1 MIRIGIVA
9 GVLHSGGKRN
19 LIMEFYRHIDRSKVQ
34 FDFICD
40 SNSNGIPYDEITSLG
55 GRVYLVPPYK
65 NLFPHLRATYKVFK
79 ENRYPIVHAFD
90 NTLNFFPM
98 LVARLAGVNVRISE
112 SISKG
117 DKNEKKTKLKLV
129 LRRFSHCFVTDYMA
143 NSIDCGK
150 WQFGTKTYEAGKV
163 TIFKSVIDTEV
174 NKYNP
179 ELRYRTRKEYE
190 IDDSIVLGHIG
201 RLTEQKNTLFLIDIF
216 NEVLK
221 LERRAKLLIIGDGNL
236 KDKMLE
242 KIDLYGIAE
251 NIIYLGRREDIPQ
264 FYNAMDAFILPSLY
278 EGVPVV
284 GIEAENCGLPIFF
297 STEVARE
304 SSPCKELGFFIELDK
319 GPEYWA
325 NQIIDIT
332 NKNIKNRYGREKIIT
347 KCGFNS
353 KEEGKKLLDYY
364 NSLLSQIGNK

>member
-1 MIRIGIVA
+1 MERIAVIMGKM
-9 GVLHSGGKRN
+9 HSGGKKSLVMEYYRN
-19 LIMEFYRHIDRSKVQ
+19 IDKSKIQ

-40 SNSNGIPYDEITSLG
+40 SDSNSIPKEEIEELG
-55 GRVYLVPPYK
+55 GRVYLIPPYIK
-65 NLFPHLRATYKVFK
+65 IFSNMRALKKICK
-79 ENRYPIVHAFD
+79 ENKYKIMHSYNGTMNIFSMFIGWCCRIPI
-90 NTLNFFPM
+90 
-98 LVARLAGVNVRISE
+98 RINE
-112 SISKG
+112 SISMGHKS
-117 DKNEKKTKLKLV
+117 DKKNILKMILKP
-129 LRRFSHCFVTDYMA
+129 FSKCFSTHYMS
-143 NSIDCGK
+143 NGIECGK